1 VNAFLNTQQKKN
13 RIETIDEPT
22 NITKKDDKKKKGKI
36 EEKIQNSDSEED
48 NTQNLNK
55 AKLKKMKKAEQ

>member
-1 VNAFLNTQQKKN
+1 MNAFLNTQQKKN